1 MVKRLSLIAA
11 IAMLCMCPL
20 ARANFEAGNKEL
32 TLSGSGNNNKD
43 FDAGAVSVAG
53 SFGYF
58 LTDAFEVGLRQSISY
73 ADTGDGSSTSASTRG
88 FVDFNFDLGAWRP
101 FVGANIG
108 YVYGDDVVDTW
119 EAAPEGGV
127 KYFVNDKTF
136 IYGMVEYQW
145 FFRDSSDIGNNFDNG
160 QFVYSLGIGF
170 RW

>member
-1 MVKRLSLIAA
+1 MVNRISLIAA
-11 IAMLCMCPL
+11 LAMLVICPL

-58 LTDAFEVGLRQSISY
+58 LTDAFEVGGRQSISY
-73 ADTGDGSSTSASTRG
+73 ADTGDGSSTSASTRA
-88 FVDFNFDLGAWRP
+88 FIDFHFDLGAWRP
-101 FVGANIG
+101 FIGANIG
-108 YVYGDDVVDTW
+108 YVYGDDVNDTW
-119 EAAPEGGV
+119 ETAPEAGV
-127 KYFVNDKTF
+127 KWFANDKTF
-136 IYGMVEYQW
+136 IYAMAEYQW
-145 FFRDSSDIGNNFDNG
+145 FWRQTNDFGNNFDDG